1 MKSLYNFLYPRRYRF
16 ALFLLLGGATLVS
29 VALYR
34 FRGAWYNERGYAFL
48 VWNIFLAWIPLGA
61 AYVTYM
67 AAMSRRVT
75 SLIIL
80 LTAFLWLIFFPN
92 APYILTDFQH
102 LGEPSNV
109 VPIWFDVILVVWF
122 AWTGLLLGV
131 LSLYLMHEIVHRE
144 FGRVAGW
151 IFVFVVSFLS
161 GVGIYMG
168 RFLRW
173 NSWDIL
179 HEPSDIFYGIVVG
192 VSDPSLRSIG
202 VTALFGALFLF
213 VYLTFYT
220 FGHLLRVD
228 QEKQGT

>member
-1 MKSLYNFLYPRRYRF
+1 MKSLYANLYPRRYRL
-16 ALFLLLGGATLVS
+16 ALFLLLGSATVIS

-34 FRGAWYNERGYAFL
+34 FRELWYHEMGYTFL
-48 VWNIFLAWIPLGA
+48 VWNIFLAWIPLGM
-61 AYVTYM
+61 AYTTYI
-67 AAMSRRVT
+67 MSLQRRALSVAV
-75 SLIIL
+75 I
-80 LTAFLWLIFFPN
+80 LTAFMWLIFFPN

-102 LGEPSNV
+102 LGQPSNV

-131 LSLYLMHEIVHRE
+131 LSLYLMQEVVRRE
-144 FGRVAGW
+144 FSHITGW
-151 IFVFVVSFLS
+151 VFAFVVSFLS

-179 HEPSDIFYGIVVG
+179 QQPSDIFYGVYQG

-220 FGHLLRVD
+220 FGHLLRED
-228 QEKQGT
+228 QNGSTQ

>member
-1 MKSLYNFLYPRRYRF
+1 MTSLYKFLHPHRHRL
-16 ALFLLLGGATLVS
+16 ALFTLLGGATVVS

-34 FRGAWYNERGYAFL
+34 FRGVWYEESGYTFL
-48 VWNIFLAWIPLGA
+48 VWNLFLAWIPLGIA
-61 AYVTYM
+61 YTAYVM
-67 AAMSRRVT
+67 AWKRR
-75 SLIIL
+75 L
-80 LTAFLWLIFFPN
+80 LSVVIAFTAFLWLIFFPN

-102 LGEPSNV
+102 LGQPSEI

-131 LSLYLMHEIVHRE
+131 LSLYLMHEIIHRE
-144 FGRVAGW
+144 FGRVVGW
-151 IFVFVVSFLS
+151 GFVILVSFLS
-161 GVGIYMG
+161 GLGIFMG

-179 HEPSDIFYGIVVG
+179 EQPNDIFYSIWQGA
-192 VSDPSLRSIG
+192 SDPSLRSIG

-220 FGHLLRVD
+220 FGHLLSEDKSR
-228 QEKQGT
+228 QTR

>member
-1 MKSLYNFLYPRRYRF
+1 MNNLFASFYPRRYHI
-16 ALFLLLGGATLVS
+16 ALFGLLGGATILS

-34 FRGAWYNERGYAFL
+34 FRGAWYHEGGYTFL
-48 VWNIFLAWIPLGA
+48 VWNIFLAWIPLVM
-61 AYVTYM
+61 AYTAYLM
-67 AAMSRRVT
+67 AIQRRMV
-75 SLIIL
+75 SMVIAI
-80 LTAFLWLIFFPN
+80 TAFLWLIFFPN

-102 LGEPSNV
+102 LGQPSET

-131 LSLYLMHEIVHRE
+131 LSLYLMQEIVHRE
-144 FGRVAGW
+144 FGRLAGW
-151 IFVFVVSFLS
+151 IFVFAVSFLS
-161 GVGIYMG
+161 GLGIYMG

-179 HEPSDIFYGIVVG
+179 QQPSDIFYGIWQG
-192 VSDPSLRSIG
+192 AQNPSLRSIG

-220 FGHLLRVD
+220 FGHLLRED
-228 QEKQGT
+228 QNGQAS